1 MPDHASDD
9 LLGNLARNVRSS
21 RLRLGWTIEE
31 LADRTDLD
39 VLTLERIERGAG
51 WRLTMLGLE
60 ALARALDMPAGVL
73 LSASD

>member
-31 LADRTDLD
+31 LAERADLD
-39 VLTLERIERGAG
+39 VLTLERIERGEG

-60 ALARALDMPAGVL
+60 ALARVLDMPAGVL